1 MIITGSSSTVVKDV
15 EDMHVGGTKRPF
27 YPFLREHK
35 SQMWLPREL
44 FLTAE
49 FSPPLYTVGRGQG
62 ILDYFLK
69 LGNFPRLEKTRIN
82 RLHFVWVA
90 TVPGKG
96 PVL

>member
-1 MIITGSSSTVVKDV
+1 
-15 EDMHVGGTKRPF
+15 
-27 YPFLREHK
+27 
-35 SQMWLPREL
+35 MWLPREL

-82 RLHFVWVA
+82 TLDFVWVA
-90 TVPGKG
+90 TVLHQARGQ
-96 PVL
+96 L